1 MQQQTGHNVR
11 RAGIC
16 VCATI
21 AMPLIEKKITM
32 KSRRTPE
39 KRPSDVWSPK
49 TEFHR

>member
-21 AMPLIEKKITM
+21 AMPLIEKKDHD
-32 KSRRTPE
+32 E
-39 KRPSDVWSPK
+39 KPQDPRK
-49 TEFHR
+49 EAK